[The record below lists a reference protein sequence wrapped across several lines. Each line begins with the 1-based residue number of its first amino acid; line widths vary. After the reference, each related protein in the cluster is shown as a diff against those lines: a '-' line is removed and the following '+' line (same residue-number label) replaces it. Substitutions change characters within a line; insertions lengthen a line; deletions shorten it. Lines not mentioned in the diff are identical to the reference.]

1 MRRPPRAGSGRTGS
15 GPARPALAVVLV
27 ILAAFAA
34 ACSPGSATPSA
45 GEVPI
50 GATAWPSGTTGQYG
64 LHIDPSLLGRLPRNV
79 GAYPLVEDADSEAAA
94 LSDADLAKTF
104 DNYAAAA
111 VGLIGDVNTLQLV
124 IGHLR
129 PETQTPD
136 VYTAWV
142 SEYATGACSQ
152 ADGVSGTN
160 QTTINDWVVDVST
173 CSGGPIVYSLSL
185 GNGTILSM
193 FDLGPKDLG
202 RMLINQLN

>member
-1 MRRPPRAGSGRTGS
+1 MLAIVAAIAAGCGS
-15 GPARPALAVVLV
+15 V
-27 ILAAFAA
+27 
-34 ACSPGSATPSA
+34 SATPFTT
-45 GEVPI
+45 EVPI
-50 GATAWPSGTTGQYG
+50 GPTAWPSGTTGQYG

-79 GAYPLVEDADSEAAA
+79 AAYPLAENAGDEMAA
-94 LSDADLAKTF
+94 LADADLARTF
-104 DNYAAAA
+104 DNYAVAS
-111 VGLIGDVNTLQLV
+111 IGVISDANWLQLV

-136 VYTAWV
+136 IYTAWV

-160 QTTINDWVVDVST
+160 QTTINDWIVDVST
-173 CSGGPIVYSLSL
+173 CAGGPTVYTLSL

-202 RMLINQLN
+202 RVLIESLN